1 MSESVYAAAIFSF
14 VVPAL
19 VIEAPVI
26 DNFKSCK
33 KTLLLLSLLSYLLF
47 HISHMFFNRLEKA
60 IVIAAI
66 DTLVFVA
73 ISAVVTVFVV
83 LLPLVTF

>member
-60 IVIAAI
+60 TVIDHI
-66 DTLVFVA
+66 DTLIFVA
-73 ISAVVTVFVV
+73 VTVFVV

>member
-19 VIEAPVI
+19 IIEAPVI

-33 KTLLLLSLLSYLLF
+33 KILWLLSLLSYLLF

-60 IVIAAI
+60 TVIAHI
-66 DTLVFVA
+66 DALIFVA
-73 ISAVVTVFVV
+73 ISAVVTVIVV
-83 LLPLVTF
+83 LQPSVTF